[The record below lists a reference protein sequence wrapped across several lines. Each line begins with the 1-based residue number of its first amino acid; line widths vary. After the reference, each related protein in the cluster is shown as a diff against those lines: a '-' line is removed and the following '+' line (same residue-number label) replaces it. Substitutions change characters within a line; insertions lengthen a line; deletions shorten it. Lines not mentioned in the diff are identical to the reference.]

1 MDTIRSRCN
10 TIFNLKVIRLFTA
23 MLLSTILVIALTGAA
38 ISKYS
43 IIIKDEAIQ
52 TIVFTSEN
60 QPEEILA
67 QESITL
73 SPYDKFTFSGF
84 VDNKATITVNRA
96 KRVTMKADGATQVH
110 YIVGGT
116 VADALQKAAI
126 TVNDEDFINVSLTE
140 PISDD
145 MNIEINRVTYNTVT
159 QVRQVPFGVLNF
171 PTQTLKKG
179 KTRTLSPGKNG
190 EFTTVTEQKLL
201 DGVVTEEKIVSE
213 ELTKKSVSAK
223 VLVGDP
229 NAPTSQ
235 LIPSEPIELDANGNP
250 VSYKSKHT
258 GKATAYSALGK
269 RTKLVPGAV
278 AMNLKNFPRGTKVY
292 IKTPNGSFVYGY
304 SEVRD
309 TGTALVNNT
318 ILVDLFFNSYRESC
332 LFGAKTV
339 EIYVL

>member
-10 TIFNLKVIRLFTA
+10 TIFELKINRLFAA
-23 MLLSTILVIALTGAA
+23 MLVSAILVVALTGAA

-43 IIIKDEAIQ
+43 IVIEDEATQ

-60 QPEEILA
+60 QPEKILE
-67 QESITL
+67 QESILL
-73 SPYDKFTFSGF
+73 SPHDNFTFSGL
-84 VDNKATITVNRA
+84 VDNKGTITVNRA
-96 KRVTMKADGATQVH
+96 KEVTMNADGKTQTLH
-110 YIVGGT
+110 IVGGT
-116 VADALQKAAI
+116 VADALQKASI

-140 PISDD
+140 PINSD
-145 MNIEINRVTYNTVT
+145 MNISINRVTYNTVT
-159 QVRQVPFGVLNF
+159 QVKQVPFEVTSF
-171 PTQTLKKG
+171 STQTLKKG
-179 KTRTLSPGKNG
+179 KTRTLSPGTNG
-190 EFTTVTEQKLL
+190 EYTTVTEQKLL
-201 DGVVTEEKIVSE
+201 DGVVVEEKIVSE
-213 ELTKKSVSAK
+213 ALTKKPVTAK

-235 LIPSEPIELDANGNP
+235 LIPNEPIELDANGNP

-258 GKATAYSALGK
+258 GKATAYSSLGR

-278 AMNLKNFPRGTKVY
+278 AMNLNNFPRGTKVY

-318 ILVDLFFNSYRESC
+318 ILVDLFFSSYKESC

-339 EIYVL
+339 DIYVL